1 MQIILV
7 GLSYKTAPLDVR
19 EKLAFTADETL
30 VALEKLKTKF
40 TAAEFVLLST
50 CNRTEL
56 YCASSL
62 TMGPHSE
69 DLIQSLAEI
78 CSVAID
84 EFRSYLYIRRN
95 DDAVSHLLTVSS
107 SLDSMVV
114 GEPQIIGQVKESY
127 TLACQAKSTDR
138 ILNKLF
144 HCAFAA
150 SKMIYSSTSI
160 TNRRVSVAGVAV
172 ELAKQLLANL
182 SSAKILVIG
191 AGDMGEL
198 VVERLVDLGCSCVTL
213 INRTFSRGLHLAE
226 KCNISVAKWE
236 ELEQQLAEANI
247 VVTSAATQ
255 DYLFTKSSFKKI
267 TRNRSTGPLLIID
280 IAVPRNFDPAINE
293 LDNVYLYCIDDLAKV
308 VQKNFKLRE
317 GEIDQAIETI
327 SQKQHEFM
335 EWFNNRDIGPL
346 LGQMKELFE
355 QISKNEMESFFVGV
369 KHGAGCGL
377 HCKEEAAAMLSKVV
391 NRLLH
396 CVISNVKATAKER
409 GASEAMKVAS
419 HIVQEAEQ
427 IIDPVNRKENE

>member
-19 EKLAFTADETL
+19 EKLAFTAEETL
-30 VALEKLKTKF
+30 VALAKLKAAF
-40 TAAEFVLLST
+40 AAAEFVLLST

-56 YCASSL
+56 YCAASR
-62 TMGPHSE
+62 TAGPHAE
-69 DLIQSLAEI
+69 DLIQSLARI
-78 CSVAID
+78 CGIAVD
-84 EFRSYLYIRRN
+84 EFRSYLYIRL
-95 DDAVSHLLTVSS
+95 DDEAVSHLLTVSS

-114 GEPQIIGQVKESY
+114 GEPQIIGQVKDSY
-127 TLACQAKSTDR
+127 TLACKAKSTDR

-150 SKMIYSSTSI
+150 SKLIYSSTSI

-172 ELAKQLLANL
+172 ELARQLLADL

-191 AGDMGEL
+191 AGDMGTL
-198 VVERLVDLGCSCVTL
+198 VLDRLSDLGCRHITMV
-213 INRTFSRGLHLAE
+213 NRTYSRSLNLAT
-226 KCNISVAKWE
+226 KCNIAAAKWE
-236 ELEQQLAEANI
+236 EMEQLLAEANI
-247 VVTSAATQ
+247 VITSAAAQ
-255 DYLFTKSSFKKI
+255 EYLFTKSALKKI
-267 TRNRSTGPLLIID
+267 ARSRSAGPLLIID
-280 IAVPRNFDPAINE
+280 IAVPRNFDPAVNE

-327 SQKQHEFM
+327 TQKQHEFM

-346 LGQMKELFE
+346 LGQMKDLFE

-369 KHGAGCGL
+369 KHSAGCGL

-409 GASEAMKVAS
+409 GMSEAMKVAG
-419 HIVQEAEQ
+419 HIVHEAEQ
-427 IIDPVNRKENE
+427 IVDTVNRKENE